1 MLKIARPIYVKKK
14 KTAPQKGR
22 RLFFLF
28 YADNIPLSGD
38 LIFSSITLVLKNLTK
53 NIKPQH

>member
-1 MLKIARPIYVKKK
+1 MLKKK
-14 KTAPQKGR
+14 KTAPQKGHR
-22 RLFFLF
+22 LF

>member
-1 MLKIARPIYVKKK
+1 MLKKK
-14 KTAPQKGR
+14 KTAPQKGH

-53 NIKPQH
+53 NIKPQHENKKH